1 MKPHDIRLE
10 IKDLSE
16 QESDTFCKLSVEES
30 AAIAGGI
37 QHQLPPGKSWKLPTC
52 KGLVT
57 GSRSIVIGSRS
68 IVIGS

>member
-1 MKPHDIRLE
+1 MKPHNIRLE

-16 QESDTFCKLSVEES
+16 QQCDTFYKVLGEES

-37 QHQLPPGKSWKLPTC
+37 QPQPLPPGDEWALTLK
-52 KGLVT
+52 
-57 GSRSIVIGSRS
+57 SIVIGSRS